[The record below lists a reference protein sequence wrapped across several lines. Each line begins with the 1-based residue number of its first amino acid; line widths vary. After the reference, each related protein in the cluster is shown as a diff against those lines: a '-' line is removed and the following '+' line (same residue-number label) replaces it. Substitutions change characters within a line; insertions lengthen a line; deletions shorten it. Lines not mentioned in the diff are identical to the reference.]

1 MSKLMTVK
9 ERRFIV
15 HYLEIEKVI
24 GREIMDS
31 RGNPTVEAEVH
42 LLDGTVGRG
51 TAPSGAS
58 TGEFEALELR
68 DGDKGRY
75 LGKGVE
81 KAVKNIN
88 TVINDTIS
96 GMNAAD
102 IYAVDKAMITAD
114 GTKDKSKLGANAI
127 LAVSIACARAASIS
141 LDMPLFRF
149 LGGISGNRLPV
160 PMMNI
165 LNGGAHAANTV
176 DVQEFMIMPVGAQS
190 FKECLRW
197 CAEVFHA
204 LAALLKSK
212 GLATSVGDEGGFAPD
227 LASDEEAIQYI
238 LEAVKNAGYKPG
250 KDFMIAMDAASSE
263 WKGKKKGEY
272 ILPKAGTK
280 FTSEEL
286 ITHWKELVEKYPIIS
301 IEDALDEE
309 DWEGWVKLT
318 AELGDKV
325 QLVGDDLFVTNTK
338 RLSKG
343 IEMGCGNSILIKL
356 NQIGSVS
363 ETLEAIKM
371 AHKAGYTAISSHRSG
386 ETEDTTIA
394 DLAVALNTC
403 QIKTGAPSRT
413 ERVAKY
419 NQLLRIEEELG
430 QAAVYPGMSAFN
442 VKR

>member
-1 MSKLMTVK
+1 MA
-9 ERRFIV
+9 
-15 HYLEIEKVI
+15 YLEIEKVV
-24 GREIMDS
+24 GREILDA
-31 RGNPTVEAEVH
+31 RGNPTVEAEVT
-42 LLDGTVGRG
+42 LIDGTVSRG

-68 DGDKGRY
+68 DGDKSRY
-75 LGKGVE
+75 LGKGVS
-81 KAVKNIN
+81 KAVENIN
-88 TVINDTIS
+88 TVINDTIT
-96 GMNAAD
+96 GMDASD
-102 IYAVDKAMITAD
+102 IYAVDKAMIEAD
-114 GTKDKSKLGANAI
+114 GTKDKSNLGANAI
-127 LAVSIACARAASIS
+127 LAVSIATARAAATA
-141 LDMPLFRF
+141 LDIPLYRF

-176 DVQEFMIMPVGAQS
+176 DVQEFMIMPVGAPS

-238 LEAVKNAGYKPG
+238 LEAVKNAGYEPG

-263 WKGKKKGEY
+263 WKGSKKGEY
-272 ILPKAGTK
+272 VLPKAGTK
-280 FTSEEL
+280 FTSAEL
-286 ITHWKELVEKYPIIS
+286 IEHWKKLVEKYPIIS

-309 DWEGWVKLT
+309 DWEGWQQLT
-318 AELGDKV
+318 KELGDKV
-325 QLVGDDLFVTNTK
+325 QLVGDDLFVTNTE
-338 RLSKG
+338 RLAKG
-343 IEMGCGNSILIKL
+343 IELGCGNSILIKL

-386 ETEDTTIA
+386 ETADTTIA

-403 QIKTGAPSRT
+403 QIKTGAPSRS

-430 QAAVYPGMSAFN
+430 DSAVYPQMKAFN
-442 VKR
+442 VKK

>member
-1 MSKLMTVK
+1 MIKGK
-9 ERRFIV
+9 EKIV
-15 HYLEIEKVI
+15 DYLEIEKVI

-31 RGNPTVEAEVH
+31 RGNPTVEAEVY
-42 LLDGTVGRG
+42 LVDGTIGRG

-68 DGDKGRY
+68 DGEKGRY
-75 LGKGVE
+75 LGKGV
-81 KAVKNIN
+81 KRAVENIN
-88 TVINDTIS
+88 TVINDIIS

-102 IYAVDKAMITAD
+102 IYAIDRAMMKAD
-114 GTKDKSKLGANAI
+114 GTKDKSRLGANAI
-127 LAVSIACARAASIS
+127 LAVSIACAKAAAIS
-141 LDMPLFRF
+141 LDLSLFKF

-176 DVQEFMIMPVGAQS
+176 DVQEFMIMPVGAPS

-212 GLATSVGDEGGFAPD
+212 KLATSVGDEGGFAPD

-238 LEAVKNAGYKPG
+238 LEAVKNAGYEPG
-250 KDFMIAMDAASSE
+250 RDFMIALDAAASE
-263 WKGKKKGEY
+263 WKGGKKGEY

-280 FTSEEL
+280 FTSKEL
-286 ITHWKELVEKYPIIS
+286 IAHWKELVEKYPIIS

-309 DWEGWVKLT
+309 DWDGWVELT

-325 QLVGDDLFVTNTK
+325 QLVGDDLFVTNTE

-343 IEMGCGNSILIKL
+343 IGMGCGNSILIKL

-371 AHKAGYTAISSHRSG
+371 AQKAGYTAISSHRSG

-430 QAAVYPGMSAFN
+430 EAAVYPGMGAFN
-442 VKR
+442 VKK